1 MKKVLFGLFALGLTT
16 QMFAQIIKPEELSEV
31 IVMAKNYK
39 YLNDVNSQEVV
50 SVPVELLE
58 RKVAS
63 YNVKDSEFYQDDYGT
78 YNITFYIPQGKILA
92 EYNADGKIIKTV
104 ERFTDINLPLPV
116 KNAILEKFPKWTIT
130 KDTYKVSYSE
140 AMGSNKTY
148 KLKLENGDETIR
160 VKVDEE
166 GNFL

>member
-104 ERFTDINLPLPV
+104 ERV
-116 KNAILEKFPKWTIT
+116 A
-130 KDTYKVSYSE
+130 
-140 AMGSNKTY
+140 
-148 KLKLENGDETIR
+148 R
-160 VKVDEE
+160 
-166 GNFL
+166 

>member
-130 KDTYKVSYSE
+130 KDIYKVSYSE
-140 AMGSNKTY
+140 AMGSKKTY